1 MTVLNN
7 IKDFLTIALPDAT
20 IYNNNP
26 SSPNNLNVLYTADYT
41 VNYQLSETSLPP
53 NNTSIGTFIL
63 GNDNGSI
70 GNFVRHGDNYGGANA
85 PPLITTFYQN
95 NKLLYIGITTDYKV
109 RFKNHANNQ
118 SWWNK
123 VSRHW
128 IKKYPSRTSAL
139 RAEKR
144 IIARQKPK
152 YNVTYNSQV

>member
-1 MTVLNN
+1 MSYSS
-7 IKDFLTIALPDAT
+7 IDYDDKIDDFDIFLIPT
-20 IYNNNP
+20 Y
-26 SSPNNLNVLYTADYT
+26 LYKLYD
-41 VNYQLSETSLPP
+41 
-53 NNTSIGTFIL
+53 
-63 GNDNGSI
+63 
-70 GNFVRHGDNYGGANA
+70 
-85 PPLITTFYQN
+85 QN

-152 YNVTYNSQV
+152 YNITYNSQV